1 MDYVQPVGEADP
13 NAPYKDR
20 NTGAGEPGSRVP
32 AKAIENPQ
40 REIVNA
46 IIAAGLDPD
55 PARVDQLAEAI
66 EQMIAQALGSGSNPL
81 NDLLAILRARNPVYP
96 TINNTGNVFSLSVP
110 STGVVRIPAG
120 ISITHRGCFNDVTAQ
135 QDFNTAANKTY
146 HLRKR
151 WFGSPGWAL
160 VDVMDSVYNPG
171 GALAEANVAFDTTFD
186 DMISHKVVTDASN
199 VATITSLVNRDRL
212 GTEVFQDL
220 TPTAAIDNSWFAVH
234 TATLNW
240 SRCPSVIAVRS
251 AIYLS
256 MPDNAGF
263 MHGGANYTSNEATNR
278 YAHSHRV
285 TSDWASTPSGI
296 GAKVSRMWASFGA

>member
-1 MDYVQPVGEADP
+1 MDYVQPLGEADP

-81 NDLLAILRARNPVYP
+81 NDLLAILRARNPVFP

-110 STGVVRIPAG
+110 SIGVVRIPAG

-135 QDFNTAANKTY
+135 QDFNTVANKTY

-151 WFGSPGWAL
+151 WFGTPGWFL
-160 VDVMDSVYNPG
+160 VDVFDAGYNP
-171 GALAEANVAFDTTFD
+171 GALAETDAAFDTTFD

-199 VATITSLVNRDRL
+199 VATITQLVNRDRL
-212 GTEVFQDL
+212 ARSERLSGSITDAGTGKRQLAATSQLAWSRSPLLRMVTGSLSAATVSPPGAMEG
-220 TPTAAIDNSWFAVH
+220 TANYITLGAVNRYSAAASIQ
-234 TATLNW
+234 TDWVDAATLTT
-240 SRCPSVIAVRS
+240 VIGYIDFNLA
-251 AIYLS
+251 A
-256 MPDNAGF
+256 
-263 MHGGANYTSNEATNR
+263 
-278 YAHSHRV
+278 
-285 TSDWASTPSGI
+285 
-296 GAKVSRMWASFGA
+296 